1 MARQKKLKEAH
12 RVASK
17 PVPSIVET
25 LQPLKASKVYPEV
38 KVMITY
44 LFSDKNKL
52 SVSLNNGPE
61 TVVTNTQMVKYTNV
75 KTGDVIGIDGI
86 IEGKATITI
95 SVDTTPLPP
104 PEYVNL
110 PVHDDFFVN

>member
-1 MARQKKLKEAH
+1 MARQKKIKTANKPS
-12 RVASK
+12 SK
-17 PVPSIVET
+17 KVPRIVEKI
-25 LQPLKASKVYPEV
+25 QSPNNPAVYPEV
-38 KVMITY
+38 DVMITY
-44 LFSDKNKL
+44 LLSDKNKL
-52 SVSLNNGPE
+52 SVCLNNGPV

-86 IEGKATITI
+86 IEGKATIKI
-95 SVDTTPLPP
+95 SVDTTPLPL